1 MLTKLIKLIRRKST
15 PEKVLSLYKEPSEK
29 GFVYE
34 KLWDLV
40 IKMGFCDLFPN
51 NRYDHIGGKVN
62 EGKPKIIKN
71 IDTYIRK
78 TKIINGNSSGSFDII
93 LYDKIK
99 EKYVIF
105 TCKYFTEEKSV
116 FKYDIQN
123 IITVID
129 ENSEIY
135 QKTKIF
141 LIVKNKE
148 KLLEKVRNAKKSSY
162 HITKYITEKRV
173 LDLSDLGKY
182 YKKLRAKL
190 KEFDVIEDYNEI
202 FGDGKINLDNYF
214 HQRFLTL
221 KSMKKIDEGET
232 QFLLGCKP
240 RSGKTFITGK
250 LIKEMEELKI
260 TALIITPA
268 PTETITQF
276 TIDMFEKYRDF
287 SDFEVLH
294 IKTSEY
300 AKNISTKLKNKNILV
315 ISKQLL
321 QRFVGK
327 DKLDLPKINVI
338 FFDENHFG
346 GTTDLS
352 KKILST
358 YSSPTTVCVYLTA
371 TFNKPLQ
378 TWNIPEENRFYWDM
392 EDEMLCKTRNITGL
406 VEKHGEEITTIIE
419 EMKREGKDLEDI
431 MGVYDNYP
439 ELCLITT
446 MMDKKRYQNIKSIT
460 MDSSYGFSFDSLFSF
475 RNKKMTSFKF
485 EEEVAQLLR
494 FISGS
499 KKEKDFKR
507 GDKSIFGR
515 INTIIGESNSRLP
528 FTQLWFLPMQN
539 IDETSKCLKEIMEK
553 DAILKNYD
561 ILCVNS
567 KLKIIDVKAEIEKS
581 EKQAK
586 VNDKRELII
595 LAGGMLTLGIT
606 LKNCD
611 VVFLLNN
618 TLSADKIMQMS
629 YRCMS
634 EADKKQKKYGIVVDL
649 NISRVLHR

>member
-618 TLSADKIMQMS
+618 TLSADKS
-629 YRCMS
+629 CRCLTVVCQKLIKN
-634 EADKKQKKYGIVVDL
+634 KKNTVSLLI
-649 NISRVLHR
+649 